1 MKKSINELLY
11 TTCGETVKNNLM
23 QLGDIKFVNKLGDI
37 LVERGISQKE
47 FAKMT
52 GLREATISEFT
63 NSRRL
68 NINISH
74 LTIIMASLNIY
85 DIKEI
90 IDIEFNMN
98 TK

>member
-11 TTCGETVKNNLM
+11 TKCSERVKNNLM

-37 LVERGISQKE
+37 LTERDISQKE

-52 GLREATISEFT
+52 GLREATISEFL
-63 NSRRL
+63 NMRRL

-74 LTIIMASLNIY
+74 LTIIMSTLEIY

-90 IDIEFNMN
+90 IDIEFNI
-98 TK
+98 